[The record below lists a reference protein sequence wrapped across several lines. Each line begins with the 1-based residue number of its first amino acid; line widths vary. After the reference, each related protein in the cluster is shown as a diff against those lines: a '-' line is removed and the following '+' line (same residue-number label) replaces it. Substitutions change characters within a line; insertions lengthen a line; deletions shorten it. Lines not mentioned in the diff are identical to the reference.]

1 MTPSLGKHFNLP
13 LLPATP
19 QSWTL
24 FEPAR
29 CPARTLSLEA
39 DTWPLEQQRCRARPR
54 GLSTLSK
61 TADANL
67 DCTLVENILVFVV
80 PHIGSMPPPFDPNDF
95 PLSKV
100 NSTEHSIL
108 IQIRQRSRP
117 QKRSFADLQRRLLA
131 SRLLGNHTALQ
142 QPV

>member
-1 MTPSLGKHFNLP
+1 MKAKSMTPSLGKHFYLP

-19 QSWTL
+19 QSRTL

-29 CPARTLSLEA
+29 CPARTLSLDA

-54 GLSTLSK
+54 GLSTLSR

-80 PHIGSMPPPFDPNDF
+80 PHIGSMHPPPLTPMTF
-95 PLSKV
+95 PS
-100 NSTEHSIL
+100 
-108 IQIRQRSRP
+108 
-117 QKRSFADLQRRLLA
+117 QK
-131 SRLLGNHTALQ
+131 
-142 QPV
+142 